1 MIPRIAM
8 LAASLLLGSF
18 AAASP
23 REDRT
28 CQQRNFTAGA
38 DVLFYESCGSGSV
51 VVIVPGGPGLDAAYM
66 LPVARWLAADGRRA
80 VLLEPRGTGASRA
93 AISDGSRL
101 TVAGSIADIE
111 ALRRSLG
118 AERITILGH
127 SFGGATAQA
136 YAAAHPGQVEKLILL
151 DSTGPDLR
159 PKSQPLDGWRKYL
172 KANEL
177 IDYDKAR
184 ARGDLILAMKIK
196 FLASFYHRDRG
207 AAFVAEMP
215 DSTINPDVAP
225 LTVDY
230 RKSFDVTRPG
240 GRSDYR
246 VVIVAGEIDWI
257 RDSEPA
263 LRAAYPKARVLIVP
277 HAGHFPWADA
287 PSATRRA
294 LKAAL
299 SPEWVARASARHTI
313 AW

>member
-18 AAASP
+18 AMASP

-28 CQQRNFTAGA
+28 CHQRNFAAGA
-38 DVLFYESCGSGSV
+38 DVLFYESCGTGP
-51 VVIVPGGPGLDAAYM
+51 VIVIIPGGPGLDAAYM

-93 AISDGSRL
+93 AIGDGSRL
-101 TVAGSIADIE
+101 TLAGSIADIE
-111 ALRRSLG
+111 ALRQSLG
-118 AERITILGH
+118 VERITILGH

-136 YAAAHPGQVEKLILL
+136 YAAAHPGQVETLILL
-151 DSTGPDLR
+151 DSTGPNLR
-159 PKSQPLDGWRKYL
+159 PTPQPLDGWRKYL

-177 IDYDKAR
+177 MDYDKAR
-184 ARGDLILAMKIK
+184 EHGDLILAMKIK

-207 AAFVAEMP
+207 TAFVAEML
-215 DSTINPDVAP
+215 DSMINLDVAP
-225 LTVDY
+225 LTADY
-230 RKSFDVTRPG
+230 RKSFDVMRPG

-257 RDSEPA
+257 RGSEPA

-299 SPEWVARASARHTI
+299 
-313 AW
+313 